1 MNLRQ
6 YTAALIALFVLLGIT
21 AVWGVNQAQARRSA
35 EVQIENKYNRA
46 FYEVMQRSKNIEALL
61 SKGLAS
67 GSPDNVDNLFSD
79 LWNNANAAQENLH
92 QLPLSHN
99 VIAKTSKFLTQVGDY
114 AYSITKRDDGIKMT
128 DEDRSTMRK
137 LYKTAR
143 ALNQE
148 LTKVQQQAAAGK
160 FRWSEVE
167 RGVRS
172 NFAKGSMSADQSF
185 RSIESQMQELPTL
198 IYDGPFSD
206 HLERAKPLG
215 VTGEEVTAE
224 QAQRKARNFIDF
236 KGAKVREERATGT
249 VKGKIP
255 AFSFEFRTGDG
266 DSPDVI
272 TANVSKTGGHVI
284 YYTNSRQVAEAKISE
299 AQARDFAEKFL
310 ESRGID
316 DMEIT
321 YTLREGNTLTVSF
334 AYEEDDDVIVYPDL
348 IKVLVALD
356 NGQILTYDALG
367 YLMSHHERDLPQPKI
382 SISEAR
388 KKLNPE
394 LEVEEERMA
403 VIPSD
408 GNHELLTYEFKAKM
422 DGEDFLVYINAL
434 TGEEERIFKLLHT
447 PGGTL
452 VL

>member
-1 MNLRQ
+1 MNLRR
-6 YTAALIALFVLLGIT
+6 YTAALVALFVLLGIT
-21 AVWGVNQAQARRSA
+21 AFWGVSQAQARRSA
-35 EVQIENKYNRA
+35 EMQIENKYNRA
-46 FYEVMQRSKNIEALL
+46 FYEVIQRSKNIEALL

-67 GSPDNVDNLFSD
+67 GSHNNMDNLFSD
-79 LWNNANAAQENLH
+79 LWYNANAAQENLH

-114 AYSITKRDDGIKMT
+114 AYAITKRDDGTKMT
-128 DEDRSTMRK
+128 DEDRSTMRE
-137 LYKTAR
+137 LYKTAK
-143 ALNQE
+143 ALNRE

-160 FRWSEVE
+160 FRWSEVQK
-167 RGVRS
+167 GISS
-172 NFAKGSMSADQSF
+172 NFAKGSMSADRSF
-185 RSIESQMQELPTL
+185 RSVESQMQELPTL

-215 VTGEEVTAE
+215 VTGKEVTAE
-224 QAQRKARNFIDF
+224 QAQEKARSFIDF

-255 AFSFEFRTGDG
+255 AYGFEFRTGDD
-266 DSPDVI
+266 DSPHVI

-284 YYTNSRQVAEAKISE
+284 YYTNSRQVDEAKISE
-299 AQARDFAEKFL
+299 AQARTFAENFL
-310 ESRGID
+310 KSRGIKN
-316 DMEIT
+316 MEPT

-334 AYEEDDDVIVYPDL
+334 AYKEGDVIVYPDL

-367 YLMSHHERDLPQPKI
+367 YLMSHHERDLPSPKI

-408 GNHELLTYEFKAKM
+408 GNHERLTYEFKAKM

-434 TGEEERIFKLLHT
+434 TGAEERIFKLLHT